1 MVAVY
6 GSLKEWMDLPVV
18 IKPFVRYTGTGS
30 KEFGEP
36 IDKKCYAEGTVQVV
50 KDNKGV
56 EVVSNLQLY
65 FDGDVP
71 INMLDT
77 VIFQG
82 EEKTVISVSTFF
94 RGGKPDL
101 KVVYT

>member
-1 MVAVY
+1 MY
-6 GSLKEWMDLPVV
+6 ESLKDWMDLPVA
-18 IKPFVRYTGTGS
+18 IKPLIRYTGTGS
-30 KEFGEP
+30 KEFGDTLETT
-36 IDKKCYAEGTVQVV
+36 CYAEGKVQTV

-65 FDGDVP
+65 FDGSTP
-71 INMLDT
+71 INSLDT
-77 VIFQG
+77 VEFFG

-94 RGGKPDL
+94 RGGKPDI